1 MPKSLPEKLNQKAE
15 IKFTQTF
22 AEKINLILKAWLNQT
37 WNFANETESILE
49 AYKINQECSRRKE
62 PAPKWFD
69 QKTRQI
75 ITSDN

>member
-22 AEKINLILKAWLNQT
+22 AEKINLILKTWLNQT
-37 WNFANETESILE
+37 WNFANETEPILE
-49 AYKINQECSRRKE
+49 AYKINQEYSRRKE
-62 PAPKWFD
+62 PAPKWLD